1 MDSVDHIRVT
11 GRRLITF
18 VCPSGVTKRTVNE
31 SSNIDRR
38 HMLNIPTSVQMQMA
52 CIT

>member
-18 VCPSGVTKRTVNE
+18 ACPSGVTKRTVNE

-38 HMLNIPTSVQMQMA
+38 HIGTLDTDR
-52 CIT
+52 TFY